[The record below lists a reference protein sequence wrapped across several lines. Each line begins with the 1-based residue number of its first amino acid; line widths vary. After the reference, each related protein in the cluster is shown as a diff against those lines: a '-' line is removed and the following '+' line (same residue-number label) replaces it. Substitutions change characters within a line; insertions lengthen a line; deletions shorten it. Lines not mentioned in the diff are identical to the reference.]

1 MDLST
6 LHRRA
11 FAFSELLAGCA
22 IAGLLLLAMA
32 TTLDVLLRYLIA
44 SPIRGLADVTALAAA
59 VLLAACMPYVVA
71 SRGNIMIDFLGR
83 LLGKQTH
90 RGLNLFGAAVTSLF
104 FAAMAW
110 QCTRFALDMKA
121 NGEVMAILRWPVWP
135 WWALVAGFIALTT
148 LVALATLTDEGEP
161 A

>member
-1 MDLST
+1 MSLST

-11 FAFSELLAGCA
+11 FTFSELLAGCA
-22 IAGLLLLAMA
+22 IAGLLLLAMV
-32 TTLDVLLRYLIA
+32 TTLDILLRYLFA
-44 SPIRGLADVTALAAA
+44 SPIHGLADVTALAAA

-83 LLGKQTH
+83 LLGRQAH
-90 RGLNLFGAAVTSLF
+90 RGLNLLGAAITGLF

-110 QCTRFALDMKA
+110 QCARFALDMKA

-135 WWALVAGFIALTT
+135 WWTVVAGFIALTT
-148 LVALATLTDEGEP
+148 LIAFATLTDQGEP
-161 A
+161 T

>member
-1 MDLST
+1 MSLST

-11 FAFSELLAGCA
+11 LAFSELLAGCA
-22 IAGLLLLAMA
+22 ITGLLLLAML
-32 TTLDVLLRYLIA
+32 TTLDVLLRYLFA

-59 VLLAACMPYVVA
+59 VLLSACMPYVVA

-83 LLGKQTH
+83 LLGNRAC

-110 QCTRFALDMKA
+110 QCIRFALDMKD

-135 WWALVAGFIALTT
+135 WWTLVAGFIVLTALI
-148 LVALATLTDEGEP
+148 ALATLTEQGEP